1 MEERGVRPQRI
12 GSTHQAYLVILDL
25 LDLVRTCTF
34 FYKVA
39 RSLVTAVVWRRLVEN
54 AQFRPEQK
62 YVHCAFCNLLVWIL
76 GLVAV
81 YIKKVIHRVGAS
93 ALSRISTTSELERLS
108 EKCRIIGL
116 SLAPH

>member
-39 RSLVTAVVWRRLVEN
+39 RSLVTAVVWRRFVEN

-62 YVHCAFCNLLVWIL
+62 YVH
-76 GLVAV
+76 
-81 YIKKVIHRVGAS
+81 
-93 ALSRISTTSELERLS
+93 
-108 EKCRIIGL
+108 
-116 SLAPH
+116 